1 MEKELR
7 KSRTVTVFMMWTNN
21 VHIYQRQFI
30 SRRWFPWQAQ
40 PREAEDGEWGVG
52 GVSLR
57 YELAADQRL
66 KQQWWR
72 FDAQPP
78 AI

>member
-1 MEKELR
+1 M
-7 KSRTVTVFMMWTNN
+7 
-21 VHIYQRQFI
+21 